1 MPENDFEIIV
11 SVFPFAREII
21 WLPADDLEAHSVE
34 VLNDLGID
42 PNVSMNLMELHA
54 NLPDLTDKAAVVVV
68 MEKVRP
74 LIKTNIQNQLKL
86 VKCLI
91 LKPCYPIGQG
101 LLLCALNIN
110 LKMEIVPNMFSQLSF
125 FVTIISL

>member
-21 WLPADDLEAHSVE
+21 RLPADDLEAHSVE

-54 NLPDLTDKAAVVVV
+54 NLPDLTDKAAVVVG

-74 LIKTNIQNQLKL
+74 LIKTNIQNQIK
-86 VKCLI
+86 KI
-91 LKPCYPIGQG
+91 ESSEMFNIKT
-101 LLLCALNIN
+101 LLSNRSRPPSLRPQHQSENGNCA
-110 LKMEIVPNMFSQLSF
+110 
-125 FVTIISL
+125 